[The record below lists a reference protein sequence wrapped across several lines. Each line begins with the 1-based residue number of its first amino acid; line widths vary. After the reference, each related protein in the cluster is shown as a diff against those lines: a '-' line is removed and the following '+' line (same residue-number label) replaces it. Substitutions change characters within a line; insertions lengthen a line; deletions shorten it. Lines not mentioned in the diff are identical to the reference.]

1 MRGNPDGS
9 LSSAGRFA
17 TGLLSFRYTVW
28 IFLKVT
34 RGNAGW
40 PRAMVAAGVNPAARA
55 TLDTYKEG
63 PATLLTLEHVFD
75 MVEVPPFHSLRLP
88 PTRPPKRCR
97 KSHSK
102 QPSTRFGS
110 VSAARR

>member
-1 MRGNPDGS
+1 MRGNPNGF

-17 TGLLSFRYTVW
+17 TGLLSFRYMVW

-40 PRAMVAAGVNPAARA
+40 LRGLIAAGVNPAAKA

-75 MVEVPPFHSLRLP
+75 MVEVPLFHSLRLP
-88 PTRPPKRCR
+88 PMRHPKRCR

-102 QPSTRFGS
+102 QPS
-110 VSAARR
+110 